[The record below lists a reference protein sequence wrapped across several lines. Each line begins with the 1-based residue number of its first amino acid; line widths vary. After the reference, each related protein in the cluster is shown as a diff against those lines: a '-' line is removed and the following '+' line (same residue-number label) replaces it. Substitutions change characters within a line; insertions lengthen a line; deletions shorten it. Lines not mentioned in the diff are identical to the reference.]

1 LTLRIRKAVVIG
13 SGVMGSGIAAH
24 LANAGIETKLLD
36 IVPEE
41 LTAEEKGKGWTA
53 EDARYRNR
61 LVLQA
66 KERMMKQKP
75 SPLFAS
81 SMLDRIRVGNIEDD
95 LGRAVSEA
103 DWVVEAVTERLEV
116 KKALFSR
123 IEQHWR
129 PGTIVSSNTSGI
141 SIERI
146 AEGLSNEFAGHVM
159 VTHFFNPP
167 RYMKLLEM
175 VMSSRTDPR
184 LAEGMKQFAER
195 VLGKGVVFAKDT
207 PNFIA
212 NRIGTFGLMV
222 TLEEMVRQGLSVSD
236 VDSLTGP
243 VIGRPKSAT
252 FRTLD
257 LVGLDTFLHVAGNV
271 REHVEDEKEK
281 EVFTVP
287 ELLSELVA
295 SGRLGE
301 KSGSGFYQ
309 AKRTEAGT
317 EIEEWDYVNK
327 QYVPVVKRK
336 FAAIAAAKNAK
347 SSAEKLRAAVYSE
360 DNGGRFIWSALK
372 RTLLYSAEKL
382 GEIADRIEDL
392 DDAMKWG
399 FNWELGPFELWDAI
413 GLERSIARM
422 EKEGDT
428 IPGWV
433 KELLVEGRTAFYG
446 QGDAGEKGQDA
457 GGLSGKIG
465 GQAERIKLAALRAS
479 GGVIRQNSGAC
490 LVDIGDDVACLEF
503 RSPNNAIGPDVL
515 QMIDTAL
522 EEVRAN
528 YRGLVIGNDG
538 KNFCVGAN
546 LMMILMEAQDENWMD
561 IERMIRK
568 FHDVAMKMKY
578 FEKPIVAA
586 PFGMTLGG
594 GVEMCLPASK
604 VQAAAETYM
613 GLVEFGV
620 GVIPAGGGTKEML
633 VRHTVPVDFDG
644 RVDLQPFVN
653 RVFETIGMAKVSTS
667 AHEAKEL
674 GYLRGDERDGVS
686 INRDFQ
692 LADAKHAV
700 LGMDLAG
707 YKPPERVKVRVVGE
721 PGLATMKLGV
731 YQLRCG
737 GQISDHDAK
746 IAGKLA
752 HVLAGGQVPANTVVR
767 EEYLLELE
775 REAFLSLC
783 GEPKSQARMQ
793 HMLLKGKPLRN

>member
-24 LANAGIETKLLD
+24 LANAGIETWLLD
-36 IVPEE
+36 IVPP
-41 LTAEEKGKGWTA
+41 
-53 EDARYRNR
+53 DAQDRNR
-61 LVLQA
+61 LALQA
-66 KERMMKQKP
+66 KERMAKQKP
-75 SPLFAS
+75 SPVYTLS
-81 SMLDRIRVGNIEDD
+81 VLDRIRVGNMEDD
-95 LGRAVSEA
+95 LAQAVGEA

-116 KKALFSR
+116 KKQLFSQ
-123 IEQHWR
+123 IERHWR

-141 SIERI
+141 SIEKI
-146 AEGLSNEFAGHVM
+146 AEGLSDEFAGHVM

-167 RYMKLLEM
+167 RYMKLLEI
-175 VMSSRTDPR
+175 VMSPRTDPK
-184 LAEGMKQFAER
+184 LAERMKQFAER

-222 TLEEMVRQGLSVSD
+222 SLEEMVRQGLSVSD
-236 VDSLTGP
+236 VDALTGP

-252 FRTLD
+252 YRTLD

-271 REHVEDEKEK
+271 REHVGDEKEK
-281 EVFTVP
+281 AVFAVP

-317 EIEEWDYVNK
+317 EIAEWDYLNK

-336 FAAIAAAKNAK
+336 FAAISAAKNAK
-347 SSAEKLRAAVYSE
+347 SSADKLRAAVYSE
-360 DNGGRFIWSALK
+360 DNGGRFIWSVLK

-399 FNWELGPFELWDAI
+399 FNWELGPFELWDVI
-413 GLERSIARM
+413 GLERSLARM
-422 EKEGDT
+422 EKEGD
-428 IPGWV
+428 IVPAWV
-433 KELLVEGRTAFYG
+433 KEMVAGGRLAFYEK
-446 QGDAGEKGQDA
+446 GDVREKGQDSR
-457 GGLSGKIG
+457 GPN
-465 GQAERIKLAALRAS
+465 GQIERIKLAALRAS

-515 QMIDTAL
+515 QMIDTSL

-546 LMMILMEAQDENWMD
+546 LMMILMEAQDENWID

-594 GVEMCLPASK
+594 GVEMCLPAAQ

-674 GYLRGDERDGVS
+674 GYLRADERDRLS

-692 LADAKHAV
+692 LADAKRAV
-700 LGMDLAG
+700 QAMDLAG
-707 YKPPERVKVRVVGE
+707 YTPPERVKVRVVGE

-752 HVLAGGQVPANTVVR
+752 HVLAGGQVPANTVVS
-767 EEYLLELE
+767 EQYLLDLE

-783 GEPKSQARMQ
+783 GEPKTQARMQ